1 MIFFK
6 KIFLLDRHLHVNM
19 NNCSIENKIIK
30 KKNIK
35 HNLLHVRVGF
45 TYY

>member
-30 KKNIK
+30 